1 MCKYRNSSIL
11 GFLEKPF
18 FLGFYTL
25 KKMEEHRINNETL
38 EESKIS
44 SLIELE
50 LKELGYLIVQ
60 VRINSHERAL
70 QIMMERISGE
80 LNINDCTNASR
91 VIMPIIESNRLLPD
105 NYRIEISSPGIDR
118 ILVRKKDFIQNIG
131 NEIKVELIEKIEN
144 KKNYRGEIFG
154 FQEDYLLLID
164 AKSTDINNK
173 VKIPIQNINKAKLV
187 FSDKLLKL

>member
-1 MCKYRNSSIL
+1 
-11 GFLEKPF
+11 
-18 FLGFYTL
+18 
-25 KKMEEHRINNETL
+25 MEEHRINNETL

-44 SLIELE
+44 SLIEFE

-60 VRINSHERAL
+60 VKINSHERAL

-91 VIMPIIESNRLLPD
+91 IIMPVIESHRLLPD

-144 KKNYRGEIFG
+144 KKSYRGEIFG
-154 FQEDYLLLID
+154 FQEDCLLLTD

-173 VKIPIQNINKAKLV
+173 VKIPFQNINKAKLV
-187 FSDKLLKL
+187 FSNKLLKL

>member
-1 MCKYRNSSIL
+1 ML

-25 KKMEEHRINNETL
+25 SKKMEEYRINNETS

-50 LKELGYLIVQ
+50 LEELGYLIVQ
-60 VRINSHERAL
+60 VKINSHERAL

-91 VIMPIIESNRLLPD
+91 VIMPVIETNKLLPD

-118 ILVRKKDFIQNIG
+118 ILVRKKDFIQYIG

-154 FQEDYLLLID
+154 FEEDYLLLTD

>member
-1 MCKYRNSSIL
+1 
-11 GFLEKPF
+11 
-18 FLGFYTL
+18 
-25 KKMEEHRINNETL
+25 MEELRINNETL

-44 SLIELE
+44 SLIESE

-60 VRINSHERAL
+60 VKINSHERAL

-91 VIMPIIESNRLLPD
+91 VIMPMIESNKLLPD

-131 NEIKVELIEKIEN
+131 NEVKVELIEKIEN

-154 FQEDYLLLID
+154 FQEDYLLLTD
-164 AKSTDINNK
+164 AKSTEVNNK

-187 FSDKLLKL
+187 FSDKLLKLQIGE

>member
-1 MCKYRNSSIL
+1 
-11 GFLEKPF
+11 
-18 FLGFYTL
+18 
-25 KKMEEHRINNETL
+25 MEEYRIHNETL

-50 LKELGYLIVQ
+50 LEELGYLIVQ
-60 VRINSHERAL
+60 VKINSHERAL

-91 VIMPIIESNRLLPD
+91 VIMPVIETNKLLPD

-118 ILVRKKDFIQNIG
+118 ILVRKKDFVQYIG

-154 FQEDYLLLID
+154 FEEDYLLLTD

>member
-1 MCKYRNSSIL
+1 
-11 GFLEKPF
+11 
-18 FLGFYTL
+18 
-25 KKMEEHRINNETL
+25 MEEYRINNETL

-44 SLIELE
+44 SLIEFE
-50 LKELGYLIVQ
+50 LKELGYLIVK
-60 VRINSHERAL
+60 VKINSHERAL

-91 VIMPIIESNRLLPD
+91 IIMPVIESHRLLPD

-131 NEIKVELIEKIEN
+131 NDIKVELIEKIEN
-144 KKNYRGEIFG
+144 KKSYRGEIFG
-154 FQEDYLLLID
+154 FQEDCLLLTD

-173 VKIPIQNINKAKLV
+173 VKIPFQNINKAKLV
-187 FSDKLLKL
+187 FSNKLLKL

>member
-1 MCKYRNSSIL
+1 
-11 GFLEKPF
+11 
-18 FLGFYTL
+18 
-25 KKMEEHRINNETL
+25 MEEHRINNETF

-60 VRINSHERAL
+60 VKINSHEKAL
-70 QIMMERISGE
+70 QIMMERISGK
-80 LNINDCTNASR
+80 LNINDCTKASR
-91 VIMPIIESNRLLPD
+91 LIMPMIESNRLLPD

-118 ILVRKKDFIQNIG
+118 ILVRRKDFIQNIG
-131 NEIKVELIEKIEN
+131 NEVKVELIEKIEN

-154 FQEDYLLLID
+154 FEEDYLLLTD

-187 FSDKLLKL
+187 FSHKLLKL

>member
-1 MCKYRNSSIL
+1 
-11 GFLEKPF
+11 
-18 FLGFYTL
+18 
-25 KKMEEHRINNETL
+25 MEEHRINNETL

-44 SLIELE
+44 SLIESE

-60 VRINSHERAL
+60 VKINSHERAL
-70 QIMMERISGE
+70 QIMMEKISGE

-91 VIMPIIESNRLLPD
+91 IIMPVIESHRLLPD

-144 KKNYRGEIFG
+144 KKSYRGEIFG
-154 FQEDYLLLID
+154 FQEDCLLLTD

-173 VKIPIQNINKAKLV
+173 VKIPFQNINKAKLV
-187 FSDKLLKL
+187 FSNKLLKL

>member
-1 MCKYRNSSIL
+1 
-11 GFLEKPF
+11 
-18 FLGFYTL
+18 
-25 KKMEEHRINNETL
+25 MEEHRINNETL

-44 SLIELE
+44 SLIEFE

-60 VRINSHERAL
+60 VKINSHESAL

-91 VIMPIIESNRLLPD
+91 VIMPVIESHRLLPD

-144 KKNYRGEIFG
+144 KKSYRGEIFG
-154 FQEDYLLLID
+154 FQEDCLLLTD

-173 VKIPIQNINKAKLV
+173 VKIPFQNINKAKLV
-187 FSDKLLKL
+187 FSNKLLKL

>member
-1 MCKYRNSSIL
+1 
-11 GFLEKPF
+11 
-18 FLGFYTL
+18 
-25 KKMEEHRINNETL
+25 MEEHRINNETI

-60 VRINSHERAL
+60 VKINSHERAL

-105 NYRIEISSPGIDR
+105 NYRIEISSPSIDR

-144 KKNYRGEIFG
+144 KKITGVKFLDFRRIIF
-154 FQEDYLLLID
+154 YLPTQNQLTLII
-164 AKSTDINNK
+164 K
-173 VKIPIQNINKAKLV
+173 
-187 FSDKLLKL
+187 

>member
-1 MCKYRNSSIL
+1 ML

-25 KKMEEHRINNETL
+25 SKKMEEYRIHTETL

-50 LKELGYLIVQ
+50 LEELGYLIVQ
-60 VRINSHERAL
+60 VKINSHERAL

-91 VIMPIIESNRLLPD
+91 VIMPVIESNKLLPD

-118 ILVRKKDFIQNIG
+118 ILVRKKDFIQYIG

-154 FQEDYLLLID
+154 FDDDYLLLTD

>member
-1 MCKYRNSSIL
+1 ML

-25 KKMEEHRINNETL
+25 SKKMEEHRINNETL

-44 SLIELE
+44 SLIESE

-60 VRINSHERAL
+60 VKINRHERAL
-70 QIMMERISGE
+70 QIMMEKISGE

-91 VIMPIIESNRLLPD
+91 VIMPVIESNRFLPD

-144 KKNYRGEIFG
+144 KKSYRGEIFG
-154 FQEDYLLLID
+154 FQEDCLLLTD

-173 VKIPIQNINKAKLV
+173 VKIPFKNINKAKLV
-187 FSDKLLKL
+187 FSNKLLKL

>member
-1 MCKYRNSSIL
+1 
-11 GFLEKPF
+11 
-18 FLGFYTL
+18 
-25 KKMEEHRINNETL
+25 MEEYRINNETL

-50 LKELGYLIVQ
+50 LEELGYLIVQ
-60 VRINSHERAL
+60 VKINSHERAL

-91 VIMPIIESNRLLPD
+91 VIMPVIESNKLLPD

-118 ILVRKKDFIQNIG
+118 ILVRKKDFIQYIG

-154 FQEDYLLLID
+154 FEEDYLLLTD
-164 AKSTDINNK
+164 AKSTDIHNK

>member
-1 MCKYRNSSIL
+1 
-11 GFLEKPF
+11 
-18 FLGFYTL
+18 
-25 KKMEEHRINNETL
+25 MEEHRINNETL

-44 SLIELE
+44 SLIEFE

-60 VRINSHERAL
+60 VKINSHERAL
-70 QIMMERISGE
+70 QIMMEKISGE
-80 LNINDCTNASR
+80 LNINDFTNASR
-91 VIMPIIESNRLLPD
+91 VIMPVIESNRLLPD

-144 KKNYRGEIFG
+144 KKSYRGEIFG
-154 FQEDYLLLID
+154 FQEDCLLLTD

-173 VKIPIQNINKAKLV
+173 VKIPFQNINKAKLV
-187 FSDKLLKL
+187 FSNKLLKL

>member
-1 MCKYRNSSIL
+1 
-11 GFLEKPF
+11 
-18 FLGFYTL
+18 
-25 KKMEEHRINNETL
+25 MEDYRINNETL

-50 LKELGYLIVQ
+50 LEELGYLIVQ
-60 VRINSHERAL
+60 VKINSHERAL

-91 VIMPIIESNRLLPD
+91 VIMPVIESNKLLPD

-118 ILVRKKDFIQNIG
+118 ILVRKKDFIQYIG

-154 FQEDYLLLID
+154 FEEDYLLLTD

-187 FSDKLLKL
+187 FSHKLLKL